1 MHSVLIP
8 AIRHTQK
15 TVLAF
20 SGQRVILQMLLF
32 EKAKAALL
40 FTDLARRILV
50 FILIFW

>member
-1 MHSVLIP
+1 MHSTLFPPVG
-8 AIRHTQK
+8 HTQK

-40 FTDLARRILV
+40 FTDIARRILV